1 MFQLFH
7 EGGLYH
13 IEICS
18 LICRANQWTGF
29 YMIGTSATKESKIYL
44 ADMRGSSKNNPA
56 FVQCSQVILEPSRT
70 SMMKLFRK
78 NSKRFWLFS
87 RKNSIA
93 DVRLGSKYASSAGQ
107 KNYLNFVLK
116 FLVFV
121 HQIMTIK
128 RFMIWQCCFKFLTT
142 VLFRKIVDR
151 SPS

>member
-1 MFQLFH
+1 MDWC
-7 EGGLYH
+7 LYDRDH
-13 IEICS
+13 RNE
-18 LICRANQWTGF
+18 RV
-29 YMIGTSATKESKIYL
+29 KDYL
-44 ADMRGSSKNNPA
+44 ADIRGSSKNNPA
-56 FVQCSQVILEPSRT
+56 FVQCSQVFLEPNRT

-78 NSKRFWLFS
+78 NSKRFCLFS

-128 RFMIWQCCFKFLTT
+128 RFMI
-142 VLFRKIVDR
+142 
-151 SPS
+151 